1 MSDQH
6 PTPDEL
12 TALTRGALAPR
23 RALEVTMHLLEG
35 CPSCRPVVLPPI
47 EILETPRAAE
57 AAPAASDY
65 DKVVERAL
73 AAALRQRESYQG
85 EREHVRRL
93 VAELAAGGRGATAE
107 ILRRESGAPLV
118 EALLERSWALRH
130 EDPAQTAEL
139 AWSASCAAADLDL
152 GPHGAKR
159 AADLRF
165 RAWAELGNALRVA
178 DDLDGAEQAFETA
191 LGHWTAGTLDETLLA
206 RYLDL
211 RASLYGA
218 RRELGAARSALAV
231 ACSIYLRY
239 GQRHLAGRAMIGHAI
254 HTGLTGDPETA
265 LQLISNGLSLVEEHR
280 EPDLVLAAVHNQI
293 WFLVDAERYDEARKI
308 LFLNRG
314 RFQRE
319 AGHIFALK
327 VQWVEGRIDAGRGQQ
342 ARAEETLREA
352 RDGFEAVGLGYNA
365 ALVTLDLA
373 TVTLRQ
379 GRATDASALV
389 LEAAEAF
396 TALRIH
402 REMLM
407 AVLYLRET
415 VLRGMAEVPLLEKV
429 SAYLR
434 RAEHDASARFE
445 PQA

>member
-12 TALTRGALAPR
+12 SALARGALAPQR
-23 RALEVTMHLLEG
+23 SLEVTLHLLGG
-35 CPSCRPVVLPPI
+35 CRSCRPVVFPTM
-47 EILETPRAAE
+47 EAVE
-57 AAPAASDY
+57 AAAPPPGDY

-85 EREHVRRL
+85 EREQVRRI
-93 VAELAAGGRGATAE
+93 VAKLAEGGRAAIEGVV
-107 ILRRESGAPLV
+107 RRESGAPLI

-130 EDPAQTAEL
+130 EDPALTAEL
-139 AWSASCAAADLDL
+139 AWSATTAAADLDL
-152 GPHGAKR
+152 GPQGAKR

-165 RAWAELGNALRVA
+165 RAWSELGNALRVA
-178 DDLDGAEQAFETA
+178 EDFDGAEKAFDTA

-211 RASLYGA
+211 RASLHRA
-218 RRELGAARSALAV
+218 RREPGPAQAALAV

-254 HTGLTGDPETA
+254 HTGLSGDPEAA
-265 LQLISNGLSLVEEHR
+265 LQLINNGLFLVEEQR
-280 EPDLVLAAVHNQI
+280 EPDLVIAAVHNQI
-293 WFLVDAERYDEARKI
+293 HFLIDCEKYDEARKL

-314 RFQRE
+314 RFLRATA
-319 AGHIFALK
+319 AGHISDLK
-327 VQWVEGRIDAGRGQQ
+327 MRWLEGRIDAGRGQLH
-342 ARAEETLREA
+342 RAEEVLREV

-365 ALVTLDLA
+365 AQVTLELA
-373 TVTLRQ
+373 AVTLRQ
-379 GRATDASALV
+379 GRAAEASALV
-389 LEAAEAF
+389 LAAAEAF

-402 REMLM
+402 RQMLM

-415 VLRGMAEVPLLEKV
+415 VLGGMAEVPLLEEV
-429 SAYLR
+429 SAFLR
-434 RAEHDASARFE
+434 RAEHDASVRFE

>member
-6 PTPDEL
+6 PTPAEL
-12 TALTRGALAPR
+12 SALARGALTPQR
-23 RALEVTMHLLEG
+23 SLEVTLHLLEG
-35 CPSCRPVVLPPI
+35 CRSCRPVVLPDVEP
-47 EILETPRAAE
+47 AE
-57 AAPAASDY
+57 AAPAASGY

-73 AAALRQRESYQG
+73 AAAVRQRESYRG
-85 EREHVRRL
+85 EREHARRI
-93 VAELAAGGRGATAE
+93 AGELAAGGRAATAE
-107 ILRRESGAPLV
+107 ILRRERGAPLV

-139 AWSASCAAADLDL
+139 AWNATVAAADLDL
-152 GPHGAKR
+152 GPDGAKR

-178 DDLDGAEQAFETA
+178 DDFDGADQAFDTA

-211 RASLYGA
+211 RASLHRA
-218 RRELGAARSALAV
+218 RRELGPAQAALGV

-254 HTGLTGDPETA
+254 HTGLAGEPEAA
-265 LQLISNGLSLVEEHR
+265 LQLISNGLLLIEEHR
-280 EPDLVLAAVHNQI
+280 EPDLVIAAVHNQI
-293 WFLVDAERYDEARKI
+293 HFLIDCEKYDEARKL

-314 RFQRE
+314 RFLRATA
-319 AGHIFALK
+319 AGHISDLK
-327 VQWVEGRIDAGRGQQ
+327 MRWLEGRIDAGRGQL
-342 ARAEETLREA
+342 ARAEEVLHEV

-365 ALVTLDLA
+365 ALVTLELA
-373 TVTLRQ
+373 AVTLRQ
-379 GRATDASALV
+379 GRAPEASALV
-389 LEAAEAF
+389 VEAAEAF

-415 VLRGMAEVPLLEKV
+415 VLRGAAEVPLLEKV
-429 SAYLR
+429 SAFLR
-434 RAEHDASARFE
+434 RAEHDVSARFE

>member
-1 MSDQH
+1 VSDQH

-12 TALTRGALAPR
+12 SALAFGALAPQ
-23 RALEVTMHLLEG
+23 RALEVTLHLLEG
-35 CPSCRPVVLPPI
+35 CRSCRPVVLPPT
-47 EILETPRAAE
+47 EATE
-57 AAPAASDY
+57 AAPAASEY
-65 DKVVERAL
+65 DQVVERAL
-73 AAALRQRESYQG
+73 AAALRQRQAYEG

-93 VAELAAGGRGATAE
+93 VAELAAGGLGVVAE
-107 ILRRESGAPLV
+107 VRERESGAPLV

-130 EDPAQTAEL
+130 EDPARTAEL
-139 AWSASCAAADLDL
+139 AWSATEVAADLDL
-152 GPHGAKR
+152 GPDGAKR

-178 DDLDGAEQAFETA
+178 DDFDGADQAFEAA

-211 RASLYGA
+211 RASLYRA
-218 RRELGAARSALAV
+218 RRELSSARAALAV

-254 HTGLTGDPETA
+254 HTGLAGEPETA
-265 LQLISNGLSLVEEHR
+265 LRLISNGLSLIEGDR

-293 WFLVDAERYDEARKI
+293 WFLVDCERYDEARKI
-308 LFLNRG
+308 LFLNRY
-314 RFQRE
+314 RFQQE

-327 VQWVEGRIDAGRGQQ
+327 VRWLEGRIDAGRGQQ
-342 ARAEETLREA
+342 ARAAEALHEA

-373 TVTLRQ
+373 AVILRQ
-379 GRATDASALV
+379 GRAAEASALV
-389 LEAAEAF
+389 VDAAEAF

-415 VLRGMAEVPLLEKV
+415 VLRGAAEVPLLEKV
-429 SAYLR
+429 STFLR

>member
-1 MSDQH
+1 
-6 PTPDEL
+6 
-12 TALTRGALAPR
+12 
-23 RALEVTMHLLEG
+23 MHLLEG
-35 CPSCRPVVLPPI
+35 CRSCRPVVLSPI
-47 EILETPRAAE
+47 ETFEAAE
-57 AAPAASDY
+57 DGPSTGTY
-65 DKVVERAL
+65 DKVVQRAL
-73 AAALRQRESYQG
+73 AAALRQRQEYEG
-85 EREHVRRL
+85 ERTQVRRL
-93 VAELAAGGRGATAE
+93 VAELEAGGPEVVAE
-107 ILRRESGAPLV
+107 LRRRASGAPLV

-130 EDPAQTAEL
+130 EDPARTAEL
-139 AWSASCAAADLDL
+139 AWSATEVAADLDL
-152 GPHGAKR
+152 GPDGARR

-178 DDLDGAEQAFETA
+178 DDFDGAEQAFDTA

-211 RASLYGA
+211 RASLYRA
-218 RRELGAARSALAV
+218 RRELSAAQTALAV

-254 HTGLTGDPETA
+254 HTGLAGDPEAA
-265 LQLISNGLSLVEEHR
+265 LQLLSNGLSLIEEHR
-280 EPDLVLAAVHNQI
+280 EPGLVLTAVQNRLC
-293 WFLVDAERYDEARKI
+293 FLVECEQYDEARKI

-314 RFQRE
+314 RFERE
-319 AGHIFALK
+319 TGHIFGLK
-327 VQWVEGRIDAGRGQQ
+327 VRWLEGRIDAGRGQHE
-342 ARAEETLREA
+342 RAEETLREA

-365 ALVTLDLA
+365 ALITLDLA
-373 TVTLRQ
+373 AVLLRQ
-379 GRATDASALV
+379 GRATEASALV

-407 AVLYLRET
+407 AVLYLREA
-415 VLRGMAEVPLLEKV
+415 VLRGVAELPLLEKV
-429 SAYLR
+429 STYLR

>member
-1 MSDQH
+1 VSDQH

-12 TALTRGALAPR
+12 SALARGALTPQR
-23 RALEVTMHLLEG
+23 SLEVTLHLLGG
-35 CPSCRPVVLPPI
+35 CRSCRPVVLPVMEP
-47 EILETPRAAE
+47 AE
-57 AAPAASDY
+57 AVAPPPGDY

-85 EREHVRRL
+85 EREQVRQL
-93 VAELAAGGRGATAE
+93 VAELATGREAVAE
-107 ILRRESGAPLV
+107 VLRRESGAPLV

-130 EDPAQTAEL
+130 EDPARTAEL
-139 AWSASCAAADLDL
+139 AWSATVAAADLDL
-152 GPHGAKR
+152 GPKGEKR

-178 DDLDGAEQAFETA
+178 DDLDGAEKAFDTA

-211 RASLYGA
+211 RASLYRA
-218 RRELGAARSALAV
+218 RRELNSAQAALGV

-254 HTGLTGDPETA
+254 HTGLSGEPETA
-265 LQLISNGLSLVEEHR
+265 LRLISNGLSLIEGHR

-293 WFLVDAERYDEARKI
+293 WFLVDSERYDEARKI
-308 LFLNRG
+308 LFLNRY
-314 RFQRE
+314 RFQQE

-327 VQWVEGRIDAGRGQQ
+327 VRWLEGRIDAGRGQQ
-342 ARAEETLREA
+342 ARAEEALCEA

-373 TVTLRQ
+373 AVILRQ
-379 GRATDASALV
+379 GRATEASALV
-389 LEAAEAF
+389 LAAAEAF

-415 VLRGMAEVPLLEKV
+415 VLRGMAEVPLLEEV
-429 SAYLR
+429 SAFLR
-434 RAEHDASARFE
+434 RAEHDAAARFE